1 VALPLA
7 NPVEVRIGGAVASQS
22 FAGLTVVPGLFQINA
37 SVPDLPD
44 GDHPVVVT
52 TGGRQTQSPAL
63 LSVRR

>member
-1 VALPLA
+1 L
-7 NPVEVRIGGAVASQS
+7 RS

-37 SVPDLPD
+37 TVPDLPD
-44 GDHPVVVT
+44 GDYPVIVT